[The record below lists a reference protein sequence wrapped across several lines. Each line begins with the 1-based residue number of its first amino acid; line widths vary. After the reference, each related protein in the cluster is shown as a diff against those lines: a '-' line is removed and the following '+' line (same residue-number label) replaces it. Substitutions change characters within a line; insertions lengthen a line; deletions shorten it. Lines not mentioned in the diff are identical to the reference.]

1 MAFFLSLS
9 FFHNTDKILKLSDS
23 LGPTV
28 FYSVWNS
35 AKNGSGYNLVES
47 VQHFSEVCCRLNNSG
62 LPGEVEKREIV
73 GEEWRGEKKKRDL
86 KLVSR

>member
-1 MAFFLSLS
+1 MAFFPLSLS
-9 FFHNTDKILKLSDS
+9 LFFFYNTDKILKLSDS

-28 FYSVWNS
+28 FYSARDS

-73 GEEWRGEKKKRDL
+73 GEEWRGEGGEKREI
-86 KLVSR
+86 

>member
-1 MAFFLSLS
+1 MTGFFFPPS
-9 FFHNTDKILKLSDS
+9 FFYNADKILKLSDS
-23 LGPTV
+23 LSPTE
-28 FYSVWNS
+28 FYSARNS

-73 GEEWRGEKKKRDL
+73 GEERREKKERFE
-86 KLVSR
+86 VGVC

>member
-1 MAFFLSLS
+1 M
-9 FFHNTDKILKLSDS
+9 
-23 LGPTV
+23 
-28 FYSVWNS
+28 FYSARNS

-73 GEEWRGEKKKRDL
+73 GEERRGDERKKKERDL